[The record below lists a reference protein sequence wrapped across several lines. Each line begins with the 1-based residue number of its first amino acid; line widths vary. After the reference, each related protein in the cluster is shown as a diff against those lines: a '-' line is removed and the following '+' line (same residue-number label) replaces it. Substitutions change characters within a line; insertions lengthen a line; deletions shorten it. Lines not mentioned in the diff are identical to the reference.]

1 MSSRRHLCDFI
12 SITFDW
18 DNSNTFDTSHISDA
32 HLPTWTTSRLVPCIS
47 IVMLQEVSRYK
58 GSNELF
64 QLTTVSYC
72 QISYCRMLDN
82 TIFHLISWSECSQ
95 LLVLWYFCG
104 KNITIANTAIF
115 LHQKCWQNFRLSAKT
130 CHGIVCRFKTAP
142 RSNKA
147 PTQSKTAQS
156 IFKILLHIW
165 EQNNNFL
172 TVSNIQF
179 LTDCTKI

>member
-1 MSSRRHLCDFI
+1 MTVFRLHWTETIVTHLIDYIFP
-12 SITFDW
+12 
-18 DNSNTFDTSHISDA
+18 ISDA
-32 HLPTWTTSRLVPCIS
+32 HLPTSTVVYLHCNLVHGL
-47 IVMLQEVSRYK
+47 LQEVSRYK

-82 TIFHLISWSECSQ
+82 TIFHLISWSEFEAS

-104 KNITIANTAIF
+104 KNITIANTVIF

-130 CHGIVCRFKTAP
+130 CHGIVCRFKIAP
-142 RSNKA
+142 RPNKA

-165 EQNNNFL
+165 EQNNIF
-172 TVSNIQF
+172 F
-179 LTDCTKI
+179 